1 MEIFP
6 PNSNFQFMRWRRASL
21 VVTAVLGLVALLG
34 LATRGLNF
42 ALDFTGGTVVE
53 LHFNEAPPLDP
64 LRERLEQAGF
74 DGAVVQ
80 TYGSA
85 NEVVVRTQPRKADVA
100 NEGGDTGLS
109 AAQTTEA
116 VLAAVTIEGNP
127 ATVVSSDFVGPQI
140 GDELAYN
147 GVVAALLVLVGFSIY
162 ITLRFEWKFAIVA
175 TATTFFDV
183 FLVIGWFAL
192 LQREFDLTVLA
203 GVLSVLGYSINDKI
217 VVFDRVRE
225 SFRTLHKLSPEEVL
239 NRSINNT
246 LSRTVITSVVAFL
259 TVLALYL
266 YGGRSLEGMAES
278 QMVGIILGTLSSI
291 FIACPL
297 LLALGVSKQDL
308 LPKARDEAEL
318 ARRP

>member
-1 MEIFP
+1 MEIFR
-6 PNSNFQFMRWRRASL
+6 PNSNFQFMRWQRTSL
-21 VVTAVLGLVALLG
+21 LVAAVLGVVALLG

-53 LHFNEAPPLDP
+53 LRFTEAPPLDP

-85 NEVVVRTQPRKADVA
+85 NEVVVRTQPR
-100 NEGGDTGLS
+100 EGEAASEGDDQGLS

-116 VLAAVTIEGNP
+116 VLAAVAIEGNP

-147 GVVAALLVLVGFSIY
+147 GVVAALLVLVGFTIY
-162 ITLRFEWKFAIVA
+162 ITLRFEWKFAVVA

-192 LQREFDLTVLA
+192 MQHEFDLTVLA

-225 SFRTLHKLSPEEVL
+225 SFRTLHKLQPVEVL

-246 LSRTVITSVVAFL
+246 LSRTVITSTVAFL

-297 LLALGVSKQDL
+297 LLMLGVSKQDL